1 VNSLVSVD
9 LMSTPPDVASLYAPP
24 PPLLLPHG
32 VCLSTVL
39 LIKSSLTNSD
49 LSNCPPEYMQS
60 TLGCVPQSNSL
71 LKKTKIPFALTIRPY
86 LSLRDDENPVP
97 VVSDTVIARCRRC
110 RTYINPFVTFIES
123 GNRWRCTM
131 CGLTNESIPSLCFL
145 TVAPQAYDYDP
156 QTRTN
161 QDRMQR
167 SELRYSVVEFVAPTE
182 YMVRPPQPLV
192 YLFLIDVSFPA
203 ITSGLVATATRTI
216 LESLD
221 RIPNK
226 DGRTKIGFIAV
237 DSSLHYF
244 SVSPNAPD
252 AQMLVVGDID
262 DTFLP
267 QPQDLLLNIKE
278 CREGIEGLLTR
289 FSDMFQ
295 SNQNGSNAMGS
306 ALKAAHKLIS
316 PMGGKVVCL
325 MASLPNILTGK
336 LAPRDR
342 AQVAGTSKESALLQA
357 QNSFYK
363 SFAVECSK
371 HQVSVDMFLFSS
383 SYQDVA
389 TLSCLPRYTGGQTF
403 FYPGWSASRSEDAVK
418 FANEFS
424 KFLGM
429 EIALEAVMRIRATSG
444 KYLKTMLT

>member
-1 VNSLVSVD
+1 
-9 LMSTPPDVASLYAPP
+9 
-24 PPLLLPHG
+24 
-32 VCLSTVL
+32 
-39 LIKSSLTNSD
+39 
-49 LSNCPPEYMQS
+49 
-60 TLGCVPQSNSL
+60 
-71 LKKTKIPFALTIRPY
+71 
-86 LSLRDDENPVP
+86 
-97 VVSDTVIARCRRC
+97 
-110 RTYINPFVTFIES
+110 
-123 GNRWRCTM
+123 M
-131 CGLTNESIPSLCFL
+131 CGLTNESNSTYFVADL
-145 TVAPQAYDYDP
+145 APQAYDYDP
-156 QTRTN
+156 QARQTL
-161 QDRMQR
+161 DRMQR

-182 YMVRPPQPLV
+182 YMVRPPQPLA

-203 ITSGLVATATRTI
+203 VTSGLVATATRTI

-244 SVSPNAPD
+244 SVSPNATEP
-252 AQMLVVGDID
+252 QMLVVGDVD

-267 QPQDLLLNIKE
+267 QPQDLLLNISE
-278 CREGIEGLLTR
+278 CREGIEALLTR
-289 FSDMFQ
+289 FNDMFQ
-295 SNQNGSNAMGS
+295 SNQNGTNAMGS
-306 ALKAAHKLIS
+306 ALKAAHKLVS
-316 PMGGKVVCL
+316 PIGGKVVCL
-325 MASLPNILTGK
+325 MASLPNVSTGK
-336 LAPRDR
+336 LTPRDS
-342 AQVAGTSKESALLQA
+342 AQVAGTSKEAALLQA

-383 SYQDVA
+383 NYQDVA

-403 FYPGWSASRSEDAVK
+403 YYPGWSASRSEDAVK

-444 KYLKTMLT
+444 KYMKDVLTIGLRMASFYGNFFNRSSDLCAFPAFPRDQGYVVEVAIDETIMKPFVCLQAAILHSTCNGSYHVI

>member
-1 VNSLVSVD
+1 MEMHHVWSHQRQYFPS
-9 LMSTPPDVASLYAPP
+9 
-24 PPLLLPHG
+24 
-32 VCLSTVL
+32 
-39 LIKSSLTNSD
+39 I
-49 LSNCPPEYMQS
+49 SN
-60 TLGCVPQSNSL
+60 
-71 LKKTKIPFALTIRPY
+71 
-86 LSLRDDENPVP
+86 
-97 VVSDTVIARCRRC
+97 
-110 RTYINPFVTFIES
+110 
-123 GNRWRCTM
+123 
-131 CGLTNESIPSLCFL
+131 
-145 TVAPQAYDYDP
+145 VAPQAYDYDP
-156 QTRTN
+156 QTRQN
-161 QDRMQR
+161 LNRMQR

-192 YLFLIDVSFPA
+192 YLFVIDVSFTA
-203 ITSGLVATATRTI
+203 ITSGLVATATRVI
-216 LESLD
+216 LENLD

-244 SVSPNAPD
+244 SVAPGAPD
-252 AQMLVVGDID
+252 ANMLVVGDID

-267 QPQDLLLNIKE
+267 QPQDLLLNINE
-278 CREGIEGLLTR
+278 CREGIEALLGQ
-289 FSDMFQ
+289 FSTLFAT
-295 SNQNGSNAMGS
+295 NQNGNNAMGS

-316 PMGGKVVCL
+316 PIGGKVVCL
-325 MASLPNILTGK
+325 MSSLPNISTGK
-336 LAPRDR
+336 LSPREQ
-342 AQVAGTSKESALLQA
+342 AAGANKEAALLQA

-403 FYPGWSASRSEDAVK
+403 YYPGWSASRSEDTIK
-418 FANEFS
+418 FASEFS

-444 KYLKTMLT
+444 TPPGKYFDTGLRMASFYGNFFNRSSDLCAFPAFPRDQGYVVEVAIDETITKPFVCLQAAILHSTCFGTGPWVIY

>member
-1 VNSLVSVD
+1 
-9 LMSTPPDVASLYAPP
+9 
-24 PPLLLPHG
+24 
-32 VCLSTVL
+32 
-39 LIKSSLTNSD
+39 
-49 LSNCPPEYMQS
+49 
-60 TLGCVPQSNSL
+60 
-71 LKKTKIPFALTIRPY
+71 
-86 LSLRDDENPVP
+86 
-97 VVSDTVIARCRRC
+97 
-110 RTYINPFVTFIES
+110 
-123 GNRWRCTM
+123 
-131 CGLTNESIPSLCFL
+131 
-145 TVAPQAYDYDP
+145 
-156 QTRTN
+156 
-161 QDRMQR
+161 MQR

-203 ITSGLVATATRTI
+203 VTSGLVATATRTI

-226 DGRTKIGFIAV
+226 DGRTKVGFIAV

-244 SVSPNAPD
+244 AISPEATEPK
-252 AQMLVVGDID
+252 MLVVGDLD

-267 QPQDLLLNIKE
+267 QPQDLLLNISE
-278 CREGIEGLLTR
+278 CRDGIETLLTQ
-289 FSDMFQ
+289 FNTMFQ

-316 PMGGKVVCL
+316 PIGGKILCL
-325 MASLPNILTGK
+325 MASLPNISTGK
-336 LAPRDR
+336 LTPRDS
-342 AQVAGTSKESALLQA
+342 AGVAGTSKEAALLQT

-383 SYQDVA
+383 LYQDVA
-389 TLSCLPRYTGGQTF
+389 SLSCLPRYTGGQTYY
-403 FYPGWSASRSEDAVK
+403 YPGWNASRSEDAVK

-424 KFLGM
+424 EVLSM

-444 KYLKTMLT
+444 LYQLIFCSLR

>member
-1 VNSLVSVD
+1 
-9 LMSTPPDVASLYAPP
+9 
-24 PPLLLPHG
+24 
-32 VCLSTVL
+32 
-39 LIKSSLTNSD
+39 
-49 LSNCPPEYMQS
+49 
-60 TLGCVPQSNSL
+60 
-71 LKKTKIPFALTIRPY
+71 
-86 LSLRDDENPVP
+86 
-97 VVSDTVIARCRRC
+97 
-110 RTYINPFVTFIES
+110 
-123 GNRWRCTM
+123 
-131 CGLTNESIPSLCFL
+131 
-145 TVAPQAYDYDP
+145 
-156 QTRTN
+156 
-161 QDRMQR
+161 MQR

-192 YLFLIDVSFPA
+192 YLFVIDVSFTA
-203 ITSGLVATATRTI
+203 ITSGLVATATRVI

-244 SVSPNAPD
+244 SVAPGAPD
-252 AQMLVVGDID
+252 ANMLVVGDID

-278 CREGIEGLLTR
+278 CREGIEALLGQ
-289 FSDMFQ
+289 FSTLFAT
-295 SNQNGSNAMGS
+295 NQNGNNAMGS

-316 PMGGKVVCL
+316 PIGGKVVCL
-325 MASLPNILTGK
+325 MASLPNISTGK
-336 LAPRDR
+336 LSPREQ
-342 AQVAGTSKESALLQA
+342 AAGTNKEAALLQA

-403 FYPGWSASRSEDAVK
+403 YYPGWSASRSEDTIK
-418 FANEFS
+418 FASEFS

-444 KYLKTMLT
+444 NPPLGSILI